1 MSVDEVVIRQI
12 ALDQTAIVSL
22 DAYPDEVFELT
33 IKKIYPTKD
42 QKTQTFMVEAFFNNP
57 PDRLFVGLS
66 GEANII
72 IQKSENAIWIPN
84 EYLFNVNMV
93 KTPDGEVEIS
103 LGLRNMYQV
112 QVLEGIDTST
122 ILIKS

>member
-42 QKTQTFMVEAFFNNP
+42 QKTQTFMVEAFFNNQ

-122 ILIKS
+122 ILIKP

>member
-93 KTPDGEVEIS
+93 KTPDGEVETS

>member
-93 KTPDGEVEIS
+93 KTPDGEVETS

-122 ILIKS
+122 ILIKP

>member
-122 ILIKS
+122 ILIKP

>member
-42 QKTQTFMVEAFFNNP
+42 QKTQTFMVEAFFNNQ

-93 KTPDGEVEIS
+93 KTPDGEVETS

>member
-42 QKTQTFMVEAFFNNP
+42 QKTQTFMVEAFFNNQ